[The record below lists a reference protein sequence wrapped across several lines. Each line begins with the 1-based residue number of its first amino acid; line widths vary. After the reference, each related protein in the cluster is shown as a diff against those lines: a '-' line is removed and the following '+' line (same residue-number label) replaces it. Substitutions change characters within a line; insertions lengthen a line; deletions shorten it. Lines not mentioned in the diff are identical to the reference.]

1 MDGDVK
7 PLTVSNLAAALP
19 CKKKHSPGKSI
30 HTEIS
35 PLRYAPVEMTNGRTT
50 LPWRVIAK

>member
-30 HTEIS
+30 RTEIS
-35 PLRYAPVEMTNGRTT
+35 PLRYAPVEMDKWKDDAPMESNC
-50 LPWRVIAK
+50 